1 MKLLIAYVP
10 VIHEG
15 YVELFRKHAD
25 SDIVFVLGQQLVDE
39 LLEGHKEI
47 RAIEPRRVTTLLA
60 RSQWFRQAD
69 LLTPLVARGLGETCS
84 SNNIELIMPN
94 EQISRR
100 FADRYLP
107 GCNITFEDIF
117 LRWDADS
124 VLSQTDVNYDRVST
138 DPLDR
143 RLMAMAEA
151 EAAKSKCW
159 WRQVGGYATKNG
171 ELLWLGHNQH
181 LPSAEAHYAEGDP
194 RDFVAAGTSGDI
206 ATTLHVE
213 QAIVAWAAETGT
225 SLKGADIG
233 VTVYPCPLCAKLIA
247 YSGIS
252 RVLFK
257 TGHASLDG
265 ERILKDRGVEIILV
279 D

>member
-1 MKLLIAYVP
+1 MRKALIAYVP
-10 VIHEG
+10 VLHAG
-15 YVELFRKHAD
+15 YVELFRRH
-25 SDIVFVLGQQLVDE
+25 SDGSILILGQQLVDE

-47 RAIEPRRVTTLLA
+47 RAVDPRQMTALLA
-60 RSQWFRQAD
+60 RAQWFREAV
-69 LLTPLVARGLGETCS
+69 LLTPPMASLLGETYKYGV
-84 SNNIELIMPN
+84 NKLTLPN

-100 FADRYLP
+100 FAERYLP
-107 GCNITFEDIF
+107 NAKVTFEDIF

-124 VLSQTDVNYDRVST
+124 VFSQTDVNYDRVST
-138 DPLDR
+138 DPRDR
-143 RLMAMAEA
+143 ELMALADE
-151 EAAKSKCW
+151 EAAQSLCW
-159 WRQVGGYATKNG
+159 WRQVGGYVARDG
-171 ELLWLGHNQH
+171 ELLWVGHNEH

-194 RDFVAAGTSGDI
+194 RDLVPAGTDGDI

-213 QAIVAWAAETGT
+213 QAIVAWAASTGT

-252 RVLFK
+252 RVFFK

-265 ERILKDRGVEIILV
+265 ESILKDKGVEIIIV
-279 D
+279 T